1 MIEKITTMK
10 NILQKLLAQQTLT
23 MLEAEETLRRIAV
36 GDFNDYQL
44 AAFMAVFQL
53 RSITLDELKGF
64 RTALLALARPID
76 FGEIDSIDLCG
87 TGGDGKDT
95 FNISTLAA
103 VVVAGAGYTVTKH
116 GNYGVSSVCGSSN
129 VLEAMGYQ
137 FTADEQILKQQ
148 LAKHKICFL
157 HAPLFH
163 PAMKAV
169 APVRKGLGIR
179 TFFNLLGPLVNPLQP
194 TKQLVGVS
202 NLKTLRL
209 YQYLLQETTRD
220 FTIVH
225 ALDGYDEVSL
235 TGDFRIVQRDK
246 EQQWQPEQIN
256 QQRQDPIKLAG
267 GTTVKAAAKIFETIL
282 EGEGSVAQNQ
292 VVCTNAGLAIQL
304 FEPQKKLTDCIAI
317 AEETLL
323 SRKAYHNFKSLLS

>member
-1 MIEKITTMK
+1 MK
-10 NILQKLLAQQTLT
+10 KILQKLLAQQTLT
-23 MLEAEETLRRIAV
+23 ISEAEDTLRRIAA

-44 AAFMAVFQL
+44 AAFMAFFEI
-53 RSITLDELKGF
+53 RSITLDELQGF
-64 RTALLALARPID
+64 RNALLALAKPID
-76 FGEIDSIDLCG
+76 LGGIDSIDLCG
-87 TGGDGKDT
+87 TGGDGKNT

-103 VVVAGAGYTVTKH
+103 VVVAGTGYTVTKH

-129 VLEAMGYQ
+129 VLEELGYQ
-137 FTADEQILKQQ
+137 FTANETTLREQV
-148 LAKHKICFL
+148 AKHKICFL

-179 TFFNLLGPLVNPLQP
+179 TFFNLLGPLVNPIQP

-209 YQYLLQETTRD
+209 YQYLLQKTTRD

-225 ALDGYDEVSL
+225 TLDGYDEVSL
-235 TGDFRIVQRDK
+235 TGDFKIVQRGG
-246 EQQWQPEQIN
+246 EQQLNPEQIN
-256 QQRQDPIKLAG
+256 QQQQDPIQLYG

-282 EGEGSVAQNQ
+282 EGNGSIAQNQ

-304 FEPQKKLTDCIAI
+304 FEPQKKLTDCIAM